1 MVPQVTS
8 SMDICPGMWCTH
20 SQDVSLLFH
29 LFHLLSL
36 YIYIFVMIQPKMVQ
50 NIFLVARITCF
61 QSKHVIVSPHM
72 MVMETKQVDATQNK

>member
-36 YIYIFVMIQPKMVQ
+36 YIYIYICYDTTKNGTEHFSGCKNYMFPVKTCYC
-50 NIFLVARITCF
+50 IT
-61 QSKHVIVSPHM
+61 PH
-72 MVMETKQVDATQNK
+72 DGYGNKTG